1 MRGNG
6 EGSVHPVVGRRL
18 PWRATVTTGWHL
30 DGRPVRRSRYAATQD
45 EAEALLTEMLGDLRV
60 GRPLADPRLTV
71 RAWMVPWLARRTD
84 IRATTLRTWRR
95 GVDNI
100 TSRLGTV
107 RLREL
112 TPSEVEIALA
122 DMAPYIARSARS
134 VLSIALRDAERDG
147 LVVRNVARLA
157 RQPKVTPREIHVPTE
172 DEAACL
178 IAAAPGHRLGALI
191 VTALGTAMRQGEL
204 LGMTRECLDLDAGT
218 VRVEWSLVWIGREPR
233 LGRPKTT
240 ESRQVVCITP
250 FAVAALRAHLARQAE
265 DRLAAGSRWQDADGL
280 VFTTLSGRPLH
291 PNTAR
296 DALTAIASAA
306 DVPRIRFHALR
317 HAALT
322 MIAERVGQKAAQ
334 AAARHRSIHTTDIY
348 AHRTAEARAGGHER
362 VAGGVGLIHDIPLR
376 DCPRS
381 PAAVR
386 AAVQRRSPRLRGT
399 RSERAPWQCT

>member
-6 EGSVHPVVGRRL
+6 EGSVHPVPGRRL

-45 EAEALLTEMLGDLRV
+45 EAEALLTEMRADLRA
-60 GRPLADPRLTV
+60 GLPLADPRLTV
-71 RAWMVPWLARRTD
+71 RAWMVAWLGRRTD

-112 TPSEVEIALA
+112 TPTEVEVALA

-147 LVVRNVARLA
+147 LVARNVARLA
-157 RQPKVTPREIHVPTE
+157 RPPKVTPREIHVPTE
-172 DEAACL
+172 DEAIRL
-178 IAAAPGHRLGALI
+178 IAVAPRHRLGGLI

-218 VRVEWSLVWIGREPR
+218 IRVDWSLVWVGREPR

-240 ESRQVVCITP
+240 ESRQVVRIPP

-280 VFTTLSGRPLH
+280 VFTTLLGRPLH

-296 DALTAIASAA
+296 DALTAIAATA
-306 DVPRIRFHALR
+306 GVPRIRFHALR

-322 MIAERVGQKAAQ
+322 MITERVGQKAAQ
-334 AAARHRSIHTTDIY
+334 AAARHRNIHTTDIY
-348 AHRTAEARAGGHER
+348 AHRTAELE
-362 VAGGVGLIHDIPLR
+362 
-376 DCPRS
+376 
-381 PAAVR
+381 R
-386 AAVQRRSPRLRGT
+386 AAMNALQEALG
-399 RSERAPWQCT
+399 